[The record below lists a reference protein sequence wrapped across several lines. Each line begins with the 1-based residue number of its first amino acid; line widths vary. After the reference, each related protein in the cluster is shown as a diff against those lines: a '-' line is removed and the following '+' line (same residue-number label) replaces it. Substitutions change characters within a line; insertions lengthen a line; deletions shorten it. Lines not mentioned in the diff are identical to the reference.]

1 MRVVIVG
8 CGIAGVTAAKVI
20 GEYSGDIKT
29 SIYTDES
36 HLYYPRPKLYE
47 VLSGEAD
54 PSTIYGFPAQWYD
67 EKGIK
72 IYLDKSATEIET
84 DRKELILKDG
94 TKIGYDRL
102 LLANGAHSFLPPVKG
117 VEKKGVFSLRTIENT
132 IAIREYARNTKRGI
146 VIGGGLLGLEFASS
160 LRKLGQRVEVV
171 ELFSR
176 LLPKQLDQ
184 EGANVLK
191 DIISAS
197 GIEISLGV
205 KTQEILGKDKVS
217 GIALDNG
224 KQISGELVL
233 FSAGIRSNTDLAA
246 KSGIKVNRGVVVNQ
260 FLQTS
265 SPDVYAAGDVCEFEG
280 RIYGIIP
287 AALDQAGI
295 AAVNLLGKE
304 EKVYKGNV
312 PSNTLKIAGID
323 LASIGLVN
331 PEKPGYEEIK
341 KVDMETGI
349 YKKIV
354 LDQGKIV
361 GAIVLGET
369 KSIAPLMKLIDQRND
384 VSVYKDAI
392 LEDNFDFRKVLSWK
406 RT

>member
-20 GEYSGDIKT
+20 TEYNDNIKT

-54 PSTIYGFPAQWYD
+54 PSTIYSFPEQWYD

-84 DRKELILKDG
+84 DRKELILKDR

-102 LLANGAHSFLPPVKG
+102 LLANGAHPFLPPVKG
-117 VEKKGVFSLRTIENT
+117 VDKKGVFSLRTIENT
-132 IAIREYARNTKRGI
+132 IAIREYARNTKRVI

-280 RIYGIIP
+280 KIYGIIP
-287 AALDQAGI
+287 AALDQAKI
-295 AAVNLLGKE
+295 AAANLLGKE
-304 EKVYKGNV
+304 EKVYKGTV

-323 LASIGLVN
+323 FASIGLVN

-341 KVDMETGI
+341 KVDMERGI

-369 KSIAPLMKLIDQRND
+369 KSIAPFMKLIGQKNN

-392 LEDNFDFRKVLSWK
+392 LEDDFDFRKVLSWK